1 MRIFP
6 KYKNNPAIFAKLYS
20 YRSGVVNNLTRSL
33 AMLGLDK
40 APAPVGSLEELF
52 AEESSNEP
60 QSTAAT
66 EAQADGAN
74 GETETD

>member
-1 MRIFP
+1 
-6 KYKNNPAIFAKLYS
+6 
-20 YRSGVVNNLTRSL
+20 
-33 AMLGLDK
+33 MLGLDK
-40 APAPVGSLEELF
+40 APAPVKSLEELF